1 MDRGCHFG
9 TFLSLITNIKWH
21 RWGRGLSSFLFPPVQ
36 QVQLEAGTHPV
47 TVGFSTVWPS
57 LTTKV
62 PRTSAQTACYRARNP
77 FPRVFLSRVALV
89 HPVQPF
95 SSTCVVNCS
104 PDFFHVQVH
113 RYYILNTTK
122 FSFYSIRLIT
132 PCSIFLD
139 PLYLFTRASIDSC

>member
-1 MDRGCHFG
+1 M
-9 TFLSLITNIKWH
+9 TFWHLSFFNNDKHLVAPS
-21 RWGRGLSSFLFPPVQ
+21 GRGLSLFLFPPVQ
-36 QVQLEAGTHPV
+36 QEQLEAGTHPV

-62 PRTSAQTACYRARNP
+62 PRTLAQTACYCVRNP

-89 HPVQPF
+89 HPMQPF

-104 PDFFHVQVH
+104 PDLFHVQIH
-113 RYYILNTTK
+113 RYYILNATK
-122 FSFYSIRLIT
+122 FSFYSVRLIT

-139 PLYLFTRASIDSC
+139 PLYLFT